1 MEHAVES
8 GHVFCFGLF
17 EADPARGI
25 LNRSGVR
32 VKVQE
37 QPFRLLLL
45 LLERPGEVV
54 SRDEL
59 RQKLWP
65 EGTFVD
71 FDGSLNVLLKR
82 LRATIGDDPEN
93 PRFIETIPRRGYRFI
108 APVSVVA
115 TAKKYSQQLLASTA
129 AATQVETVQVPPAT
143 VDQPVPVVHGRKGT
157 GPYLI
162 YAGSALVAVLL
173 LGAAG
178 SLVWPHVSEG
188 SFGKNLGGMPI
199 HVRKSVAVL
208 GFRNLSGRSG
218 DAWLATALSDMLST
232 ELAGGE
238 KLRLVSGE
246 DVSNLRISS
255 PWSQNDTL
263 DQATSSRICKSLNSD
278 VLVLGSY
285 TMIGTGDG
293 AQMRLDVRMQDGK
306 TGEILTETAEVGSTQ
321 GLFRLVSRIGAELRG
336 RLGVEQLQGSD
347 EAGVLAAV
355 PLDPD
360 AARFYA
366 LGIAK
371 LRQFDALA
379 ARDLLEQAAE
389 ADPRFPLVHA
399 MLARAWGQLG
409 YKQKHQEEAKKA
421 FDLSA
426 DLPRALRLLV
436 EGEYYDS
443 VGKQEQA
450 ASVYHALFELFP
462 DNADYGL
469 RLAAA
474 QTLSGHGGQAM
485 EVIHRLR
492 NLPSISDDPRIDLA
506 EARAMKD
513 DKQVALTLV
522 RTAIRKASD
531 RHEKLVYG
539 TAKKEECMLLLYG
552 EHPDQ
557 GPPSCEDAYNIFISA
572 GNRLAAADTIRLLAD
587 GIGTQGHY
595 EQAIATYE
603 RALDVLQ
610 GLGDN
615 EKTGSV
621 LNNMAIGFSNEG
633 NLDRAEQLYREAR
646 VHFEQAGDRNNEVT
660 AIGNVADILYLRG
673 NLAAAEKLYRQAL
686 QIDASLDSSEPG
698 YLLYRL
704 ADLNLTQ
711 GRVPEARRLAQ
722 QAVDDYLP
730 THGSYQYL
738 SSAMVVL
745 AEALKAG
752 GDTAG
757 ARSQFE
763 QTVTLREKIGALEL
777 VAESQAELAALAI
790 EEDHAEQA
798 EPLIRTA
805 LGEFQKEK
813 SDPDSSSA
821 YTLLSRAL
829 LMQGKVDE
837 ARTAAQRGAEL
848 SLTSS
853 NPALRLPAEIQQAR
867 VEIAT
872 AGDKAGKMGTALQ
885 RLHAVIANAKRLGY
899 YNIECE
905 ARLALGE
912 LELKLNSSL
921 GQKHLKVLAS
931 ETRSHGFELLAR
943 QAEHA
948 ASSGVVIAENRSVH

>member
-25 LNRSGVR
+25 LNRSGAR

-71 FDGSLNVLLKR
+71 FDGSLNVILKR

-129 AATQVETVQVPPAT
+129 AATQVETVQIPPAT
-143 VDQPVPVVHGRKGT
+143 VDQPVPAVHGRKGT
-157 GPYLI
+157 RPYLI

-208 GFRNLSGRSG
+208 GFRNLSGRSV

-263 DQATSSRICKSLNSD
+263 DQATSSRICNSLNSD

-389 ADPRFPLVHA
+389 ADPKFPLVHA

-436 EGEYYDS
+436 EGEYYES

-492 NLPSISDDPRIDLA
+492 NLPSMSDDPRIDLA
-506 EARAMKD
+506 EERAMKD

-595 EQAIATYE
+595 EQAIATYQ

-646 VHFEQAGDRNNEVT
+646 VHFEQAGDKNNEVT
-660 AIGNVADILYLRG
+660 AIGNIADILYLRG
-673 NLAAAEKLYRQAL
+673 NLAPAERLYGQAL

-711 GRVPEARRLAQ
+711 GRLQEARRLAQ

-853 NPALRLPAEIQQAR
+853 DPALRLPAEIQQAR